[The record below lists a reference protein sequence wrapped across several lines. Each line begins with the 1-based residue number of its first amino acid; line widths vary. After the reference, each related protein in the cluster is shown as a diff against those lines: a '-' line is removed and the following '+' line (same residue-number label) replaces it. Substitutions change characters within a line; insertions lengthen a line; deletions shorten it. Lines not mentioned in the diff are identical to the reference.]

1 MDGGDDLVGAL
12 RMIARNRGND
22 LPAPARQ
29 TGGGLCCAGRRGPG
43 RRGVGIIAWSGGR
56 GTRRKAAARRGD
68 SRGLGSRQRRDRSGR
83 SEAGGPGSY
92 AGARVGGRVAPRRQA
107 PLRAGGRPAHQP
119 GGRGRTP
126 GERHGHVVR
135 ESGLGGGA
143 RRAARARPGQGGAPH
158 PARARRRHRAVEAR
172 RHGSGHRHAH
182 ARAAEVS
189 RIVGD
194 GDLSPN
200 VIQVRVAHL
209 GLDRTT
215 NTPVV
220 ILQEQEGERVLPI
233 WIGPAEASAIAM
245 ELAGVKFA
253 RPLTHDLLKQ
263 VILGL
268 GADLRKVIIT
278 QVKDNTY
285 YAELHIYRGD
295 AVIQI
300 DARPSDS
307 IAVALRLKAPIFT
320 SESLLALTSVE
331 TGEAGG
337 ESGTTPLDP
346 DALKTYL
353 QNLDPEDFGKFTP

>member
-1 MDGGDDLVGAL
+1 
-12 RMIARNRGND
+12 
-22 LPAPARQ
+22 
-29 TGGGLCCAGRRGPG
+29 
-43 RRGVGIIAWSGGR
+43 
-56 GTRRKAAARRGD
+56 
-68 SRGLGSRQRRDRSGR
+68 
-83 SEAGGPGSY
+83 
-92 AGARVGGRVAPRRQA
+92 
-107 PLRAGGRPAHQP
+107 
-119 GGRGRTP
+119 
-126 GERHGHVVR
+126 
-135 ESGLGGGA
+135 
-143 RRAARARPGQGGAPH
+143 
-158 PARARRRHRAVEAR
+158 
-172 RHGSGHRHAH
+172 
-182 ARAAEVS
+182 
-189 RIVGD
+189 
-194 GDLSPN
+194 

-320 SESLLALTSVE
+320 SENLLGLTSVE
-331 TGEAGG
+331 TGEGGEAGAGG
-337 ESGTTPLDP
+337 PGGLAPGQTLDP

>member
-1 MDGGDDLVGAL
+1 
-12 RMIARNRGND
+12 
-22 LPAPARQ
+22 
-29 TGGGLCCAGRRGPG
+29 
-43 RRGVGIIAWSGGR
+43 
-56 GTRRKAAARRGD
+56 
-68 SRGLGSRQRRDRSGR
+68 
-83 SEAGGPGSY
+83 
-92 AGARVGGRVAPRRQA
+92 
-107 PLRAGGRPAHQP
+107 
-119 GGRGRTP
+119 
-126 GERHGHVVR
+126 
-135 ESGLGGGA
+135 
-143 RRAARARPGQGGAPH
+143 
-158 PARARRRHRAVEAR
+158 
-172 RHGSGHRHAH
+172 
-182 ARAAEVS
+182 
-189 RIVGD
+189 VGD
-194 GDLSPN
+194 GDLSAN

-278 QVKDNTY
+278 QVKENTY

-320 SESLLALTSVE
+320 SDWIPSPARSSRSRGLCRAMRRLVASRRAANRASP
-331 TGEAGG
+331 G
-337 ESGTTPLDP
+337 
-346 DALKTYL
+346 
-353 QNLDPEDFGKFTP
+353 N